1 MVPGSHSWGDID
13 PYRDGTGGTR
23 GIPSKG
29 ITGTLDDI
37 FDLNRDGSFSPP
49 PTAAIRELRA
59 VPREVPTPYIISVQH
74 SLSLVVSLLHTN
86 ILRSRYGAERFIF
99 TMD

>member
-49 PTAAIRELRA
+49 PTAAIQELRA
-59 VPREVPTPYIISVQH
+59 VPREVSTPYKISVYH
-74 SLSLVVSLLHTN
+74 PLSLSLCLSPTH
-86 ILRSRYGAERFIF
+86 
-99 TMD
+99 